1 MGGCLRACVEE
12 FELAR
17 ESVGVLGALAFVSLL
32 VAITL
37 VGLVVA
43 LILGALLLALFPVA
57 LLIGLVALMVSWSKR
72 AGRGVGKPPT
82 PDPWLTE

>member
-12 FELAR
+12 FEGAR
-17 ESVGVLGALAFVSLL
+17 ESVGDLGALAFVSVL

-43 LILGALLLALFPVA
+43 LILGALLLALLPVA
-57 LLIGLVALMVSWSKR
+57 SVVGLASMLVSKSSR
-72 AGRGVGKPPT
+72 ARPGGEKTRL
-82 PDPWLTE
+82 DPWLSE

>member
-1 MGGCLRACVEE
+1 MNGCLRACVEE
-12 FELAR
+12 FEGAR

-43 LILGALLLALFPVA
+43 LILGALLLALLPVA
-57 LLIGLVALMVSWSKR
+57 SAIGLVAMLVSWSEQ
-72 AGRGVGKPPT
+72 AGQGVGKSSPS
-82 PDPWLTE
+82 DPWLSE